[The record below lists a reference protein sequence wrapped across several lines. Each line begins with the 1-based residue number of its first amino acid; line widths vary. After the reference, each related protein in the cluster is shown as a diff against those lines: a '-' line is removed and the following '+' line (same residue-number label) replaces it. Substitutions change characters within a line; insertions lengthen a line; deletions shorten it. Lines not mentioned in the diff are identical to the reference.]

1 MEEILQ
7 LTVFGIVIGSI
18 IGLGSMGLTLSYG
31 ITKFAN
37 FAHGDI
43 MSLAMYIAYFIVVDI
58 GVMGPTVFALSFGW
72 GMFLAIA
79 VTIILLA
86 IFSVVVDK
94 LIYKKLRRDRSNI
107 VTMAIAS
114 LGVGIIIRA
123 AVTMFW
129 GPYARLYVP
138 GIHEAVPIAGS
149 NILIKPD
156 QIFIIGLTI
165 VVTLIMYYLLYHTK
179 LGKAMRATAD
189 NPDLAAVSGINI
201 NNILAYTW
209 AITGALTAVAGIMLG
224 IQAQVY
230 INLGFNLLL
239 PMFAAVILGGIGNP
253 WGALI
258 GGFVVAISSEVSTAW
273 IATGYKPAVPF
284 VILIIMLI
292 VRPRGI
298 FGSNI

>member
-1 MEEILQ
+1 MENILQ
-7 LTVFGIVIGSI
+7 LAVYGIVIGSI

-31 ITKFAN
+31 VTKFAN

-43 MSLAMYIAYFIVVDI
+43 MSLAMYFAYFIVVDL
-58 GVMGPTVFALSFGW
+58 GLMGPTVFSLSFGW
-72 GMFLAIA
+72 GMFLAIIA
-79 VTIILLA
+79 TIILLA
-86 IFSVVVDK
+86 IFSIAVDK
-94 LIYKKLRRDRSNI
+94 LIYKKLRRDKSNI

-123 AVTMFW
+123 AVTMIW
-129 GPYARLYVP
+129 GPSARTFVP
-138 GIHEAVPIAGS
+138 GIHEAIPIVG

-156 QIFIIGLTI
+156 QIFIVGLTLI
-165 VVTLIMYYLLYHTK
+165 VTLVMYYLLYHTK

-189 NPDLAAVSGINI
+189 NPDLAAISGINI
-201 NNILAYTW
+201 DNILAYTW

>member
-1 MEEILQ
+1 MENILQ
-7 LTVFGIVIGSI
+7 LAVYGIVIGSI

-31 ITKFAN
+31 VTKFAN

-43 MSLAMYIAYFIVVDI
+43 MSLAMYFAYFIVVDL
-58 GVMGPTVFALSFGW
+58 GLMGPTIPASPKLC
-72 GMFLAIA
+72 
-79 VTIILLA
+79 TKPIILLA
-86 IFSVVVDK
+86 IFSIAVDK
-94 LIYKKLRRDRSNI
+94 LIYKKLRRDKSNI

-123 AVTMFW
+123 AVTMIW
-129 GPYARLYVP
+129 GPSARTFVP
-138 GIHEAVPIAGS
+138 GIHEAIPIVG

-156 QIFIIGLTI
+156 QIFIVGLTLI
-165 VVTLIMYYLLYHTK
+165 VTLVMYYLLYHTK

-189 NPDLAAVSGINI
+189 NPDLAAISGINI
-201 NNILAYTW
+201 DNILAYTW